1 MIKIDFLLFGVL
13 FWNTYSFFKLGRL
26 NNKNRIAILCSGII
40 HYLLNGA
47 RWQLFPAYFLS
58 ITLLLLNK
66 NAGKPIRYFIGIIT
80 SISLVVPSIV
90 PIISFPSPSGEY
102 ATGSLI
108 HHWVDE
114 SREEWFTA
122 ENEDDKR
129 QFMLQIWYPG
139 INQENSKKLPFLDH
153 LEVRA
158 KTIAAA
164 GSFPSFLAMHLDLIK
179 TNSVYNLPPEPSAG
193 PMPVLIISH
202 GITGMRQLHTSLAE
216 KFASNGFA
224 VFALDHTYD
233 ANISVFPDGSIADY
247 RSEITGDPDS
257 VNIRKRQINTRV
269 ADIRFIVDEL
279 ERIQS
284 GALRHPLNGYLDLS
298 RIGIT
303 GHSFGGSTA
312 ALVAD
317 NDERV
322 KAVSVID
329 GWMNPIPPN
338 VIRDGIKQPF
348 LYMGRPSWV
357 DSDYPSS
364 PSIAET
370 MHKNNRGPSHHI
382 TIKNTRHLNFCD
394 APLFT
399 PIGKYLVEIG
409 DINRKRSV
417 ELVNQLSL
425 EFFDKYLRQKPS
437 ALLSGSKV
445 VPEFI
450 VAKTFEIE

>member
-1 MIKIDFLLFGVL
+1 MIKIDFLLFGALLWSVYSLVL
-13 FWNTYSFFKLGRL
+13 HGKIKKN
-26 NNKNRIAILCSGII
+26 NRIALLSGLAI
-40 HYLLNGA
+40 HYFLNGA
-47 RWQLFPAYFLS
+47 RWQLYPAYFLS
-58 ITLLLLNK
+58 ITILLINK
-66 NAGKPIRYFIGIIT
+66 NLDKSFKYLIGTIASFSLIIPN
-80 SISLVVPSIV
+80 II
-90 PIISFPSPSGEY
+90 PIISFPDPGGTY

-114 SREEWFTA
+114 SRDEWFTP
-122 ENEDDKR
+122 ENSDDKR

-139 INQENSKKLPFLDH
+139 ISQDETDKLPFLDH
-153 LEVRA
+153 LETRA

-193 PMPVLIISH
+193 LMPVLIISH

-224 VFALDHTYD
+224 VFALDHSYD
-233 ANISVFPDGSIADY
+233 ANISVFSDGSIADY

-257 VNIRKRQINTRV
+257 VNIRKRQIDTRV
-269 ADIRFIVDEL
+269 SDIQFILDEL
-279 ERIQS
+279 EKIQS

-312 ALVAD
+312 ALIAKKD
-317 NDERV
+317 SRV
-322 KAVSVID
+322 KAVSLID
-329 GWMNPIPPN
+329 GWMNPLPQD
-338 VIRDGIKQPF
+338 VIRNGIDQPF

-364 PSIAET
+364 PSISEV
-370 MHKNNRGPSHHI
+370 MHKNNNGPTHHI

-425 EFFDKYLRQKPS
+425 EFFDMYLKQKPS
-437 ALLSGSKV
+437 ALLSGSMI

-450 VAKTFEIE
+450 YSNNFEK

>member
-1 MIKIDFLLFGVL
+1 MIKIDFLLFGPII
-13 FWNTYSFFKLGRL
+13 WGIYSYYVFGRMKR
-26 NNKNRIAILCSGII
+26 KNRIALLCSMAI
-40 HYLLNGA
+40 HVLFNGA

-58 ITLLLLNK
+58 FILMLLNK
-66 NAGKPIRYFIGIIT
+66 NTGKTVKYLISVTFC
-80 SISLVVPSIV
+80 ISLVLPNIV
-90 PIISFPSPSGEY
+90 PIISFPDPGGAY

-114 SREEWFTA
+114 SRDEWFTK
-122 ENEDDKR
+122 ENGDDKR
-129 QFMLQIWYPG
+129 QFMLQVWYPG
-139 INQENSKKLPFLDH
+139 ISQADAEKLPFLDH
-153 LEVRA
+153 LESRA

-179 TNSVYNLPPEPSAG
+179 TNSVYNLPPERSAG
-193 PMPVLIISH
+193 LMPVLIISH

-233 ANISVFPDGSIADY
+233 ANISVFPDGFIADY
-247 RSEITGDPDS
+247 RSNIIGNPDS
-257 VNIRKRQINTRV
+257 VNIRKRQIDTRV
-269 ADIRFIVDEL
+269 SDIRFILDEL
-279 ERIQS
+279 EDIQS
-284 GALRHPLNGYLDLS
+284 GALRHPLNGYLDLN

-303 GHSFGGSTA
+303 GHSFGGATVALA
-312 ALVAD
+312 AKKDA
-317 NDERV
+317 RV
-322 KAVSVID
+322 KAVSLID
-329 GWMNPIPPN
+329 GWMNPLPDK
-338 VIRDGIKQPF
+338 VIRDGVEQPF

-364 PSIAET
+364 PSISEI
-370 MHKNNRGPSHHI
+370 MHKSNKGPSHHI

-409 DINRKRSV
+409 DIDRKRSV

-437 ALLSGSKV
+437 SLLSGSV
-445 VPEFI
+445 VIPEFI
-450 VAKTFEIE
+450 VKNKPR